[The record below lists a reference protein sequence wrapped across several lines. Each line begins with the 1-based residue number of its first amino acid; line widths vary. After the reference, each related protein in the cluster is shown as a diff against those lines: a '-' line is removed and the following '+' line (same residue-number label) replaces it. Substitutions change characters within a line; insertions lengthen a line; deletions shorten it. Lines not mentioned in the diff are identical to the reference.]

1 MSRHA
6 ELLGQFFKA
15 LERRDLAAVAGFC
28 SADCVY
34 EDVPYPEATV
44 VGPAA
49 IRAKLELGFAG
60 LERLATEIH
69 ELVEDGDTALVER
82 TEVWHHATG
91 ERAKL
96 RVAAVFKI
104 RDAKLTLWRDYWDAK
119 TLLDQQPAAWL
130 PQIPRLV
137 PGTPTPPTSGRRAKG
152 GR

>member
-1 MSRHA
+1 MGHHA

-15 LERRDLAAVAGFC
+15 LERLDLGAVAELC
-28 SADCVY
+28 ADDCIY

-60 LERLATEIH
+60 LERLPTEIH
-69 ELVEDGDTALVER
+69 EWVEDKDTVLVER

-91 ERAKL
+91 ERARL
-96 RVAAVFKI
+96 RVAAVFKF
-104 RDAKLTLWRDYWDAK
+104 RGAKLALWRDYWDAK

-130 PQIPRLV
+130 PQVPRLA
-137 PGTPTPPTSGRRAKG
+137 PILSTPSQHTEG
-152 GR
+152 